1 MEMKL
6 SLEQLEEIVDWIDKV
21 LPLDITVIGYLGYGQ
36 KEIMFGKRHYTRT
49 GKHKIWMPHPDFI
62 IPSTQDRQRNYYQTR
77 PYAIELFGYS
87 PELFFKAA
95 HLDSVF
101 LALASSPQDA
111 LIAAISEE
119 IVTDK
124 LKYRFRFYGKWT

>member
-1 MEMKL
+1 MIGTL

-21 LPLDITVIGYLGYGQ
+21 LPLDITVVGYLGYGQ
-36 KEIMFGKRHYTRT
+36 RETMFGKRHYTIT
-49 GKHKIWMPHPDFI
+49 GKHKIWMPFPDFI
-62 IPSTQDRQRNYYQTR
+62 LPSSRDRQIHYYQTR

-95 HLDSVF
+95 HLDFVF
-101 LALASSPQDA
+101 LELASSPQDA
-111 LIAAISEE
+111 LISAISEE

-124 LKYRFRFYGKWT
+124 LKYRSYYP